1 MTSKTRIRILDRPV
15 EVLLIEDNPGDVRLF
30 LEKVKEMDAPSNIHV
45 VNNGIDALKFLKRE
59 KEYNKAPKL
68 DLLVLDMHLPLKSGF
83 DVLTEMGNDKELS
96 ELPIVIF
103 SSAPID
109 RGSIKNINNFIVL
122 SKPDNLEGFDDVINK
137 VEEFLLKI
145 MKS

>member
-68 DLLVLDMHLPLKSGF
+68 DLLVLDCIYH
-83 DVLTEMGNDKELS
+83 
-96 ELPIVIF
+96 
-103 SSAPID
+103 
-109 RGSIKNINNFIVL
+109 
-122 SKPDNLEGFDDVINK
+122 
-137 VEEFLLKI
+137 
-145 MKS
+145 